1 MIYPLNLVIFHS
13 YVSLQCLPEGK
24 KQILPFTT
32 YTNWPWRM
40 DGWFRQS
47 HGTPSHP
54 SRHPRSILR
63 SFIYKGKPKVNK
75 GYSRSILKDLEG
87 KHDQTWN
94 SMTFFPTFLWLKN
107 RWCFHGFPMIFTI
120 FADVRVRS
128 GACLAA
134 KETKQRHHAGVF
146 RQKVD
151 ILWYVFFSRYVFD
164 ISWYVKL
171 DRTNIWK
178 NTENVDIAKLEEFWS
193 TWLVE
198 TGACDVSLFLW
209 GPDGTRNLLC
219 WSIDLFLFCFCF
231 VFLTC

>member
-1 MIYPLNLVIFHS
+1 MLVYNVYQRVRSKFCH
-13 YVSLQCLPEGK
+13 LRPTRTGHEGWMVGSAK
-24 KQILPFTT
+24 VMGPQVIQVVIRGPFWDLLFT
-32 YTNWPWRM
+32 R
-40 DGWFRQS
+40 
-47 HGTPSHP
+47 
-54 SRHPRSILR
+54 
-63 SFIYKGKPKVNK
+63 GKPKVNK